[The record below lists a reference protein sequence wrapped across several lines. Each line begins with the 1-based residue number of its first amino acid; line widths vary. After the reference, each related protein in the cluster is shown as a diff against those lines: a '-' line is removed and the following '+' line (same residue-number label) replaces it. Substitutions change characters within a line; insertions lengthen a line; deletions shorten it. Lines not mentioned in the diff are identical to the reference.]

1 MQLRKKWTIELDEPD
16 SNLNSVTY
24 DLGQLSSLTL
34 NLLIWKMGTILW
46 KTAYVRNNLGKSPG
60 T

>member
-1 MQLRKKWTIELDEPD
+1 MQLRRKWIIELDEPEFKSD
-16 SNLNSVTY
+16 SVTY